1 MGNAKMVAP
10 KRWSRNGAA
19 EMSCSV
25 PPLCINSRN
34 IERVMTFMTFKLL
47 GVVISSDLTCDAHV
61 SYIQSECA
69 KRIYCIWNLSKAGVL
84 ACDIFIVQLSDLF
97 WSMHVMFGVLDCLTL
112 SKYIER
118 VQKHCLKI
126 IYPKLSYSEALEKS
140 GLVLLDTRREEITQC
155 TFRQVKCPTHP
166 LHCSITCKVFTS
178 QMRPTYPFQLQSV
191 KKSRCGRYLIPYCI
205 AKKY

>member
-1 MGNAKMVAP
+1 
-10 KRWSRNGAA
+10 
-19 EMSCSV
+19 
-25 PPLCINSRN
+25 
-34 IERVMTFMTFKLL
+34 MT
-47 GVVISSDLTCDAHV
+47 
-61 SYIQSECA
+61 SYFQDDG
-69 KRIYCIWNLSKAGVL
+69 Y
-84 ACDIFIVQLSDLF
+84 VQLC
-97 WSMHVMFGVLDCLTL
+97 MHTAASAIIIM
-112 SKYIER
+112 K
-118 VQKHCLKI
+118 K

>member
-1 MGNAKMVAP
+1 
-10 KRWSRNGAA
+10 
-19 EMSCSV
+19 
-25 PPLCINSRN
+25 
-34 IERVMTFMTFKLL
+34 MTFMTFKLL

-61 SYIQSECA
+61 SYILSECA

-140 GLVLLDTRREEITQC
+140 GL
-155 TFRQVKCPTHP
+155 
-166 LHCSITCKVFTS
+166 
-178 QMRPTYPFQLQSV
+178 SV
-191 KKSRCGRYLIPYCI
+191 
-205 AKKY
+205 